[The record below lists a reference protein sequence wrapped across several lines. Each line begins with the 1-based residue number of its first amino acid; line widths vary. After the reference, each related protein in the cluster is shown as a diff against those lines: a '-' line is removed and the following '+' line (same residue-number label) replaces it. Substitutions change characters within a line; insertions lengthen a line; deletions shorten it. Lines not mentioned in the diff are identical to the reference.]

1 MTPCGTGVSPAMCHF
16 LQWIIEMK
24 KAVFFVSLFFAGLC
38 FDAQAQTD
46 DIIPSGTLLSQAA
59 AADKHDAALKY
70 ISVRK
75 PADLPEMVGDFLLS
89 GSDQAEKERV
99 IVILQ
104 KYPHQ
109 VAMKVYLR
117 VLDKTASFMV
127 KKQLI
132 DFLGRTGDRGIV
144 IPVSK
149 ELSSPFS
156 AVRESAI
163 LALKELGDDRMFPA
177 IFAMSENKDPVYR
190 IYALE
195 SLYHLY
201 DLRLFSIVQK
211 LIADENKAVRL
222 LAVKCVERNSLDK
235 LLPVIRSL
243 ALSDPND
250 EVRLQAVVT
259 IGKMNDAGGLNVLLK
274 LCSAENRD
282 LRFTTVKVLSKFRN
296 RQAAYVMSE
305 QLAAENDNEIK
316 MLILDSLIDM
326 RDAGGYRGMEK
337 MLSDQVVSLRVRAA
351 YGLGLIGGQKGLQ
364 ILFKSVKDSDYRVRA
379 ESCNSLGNFK
389 DKGVAQTLNGV
400 VKGDA
405 DRFVRLA
412 ALYSLDRLREKSAII
427 PLFDQYAVE
436 KDPVFKMKLFEIT
449 RVLIQYSI

>member
-1 MTPCGTGVSPAMCHF
+1 MKKVHFLILCLFAATLFLPSPARP
-16 LQWIIEMK
+16 
-24 KAVFFVSLFFAGLC
+24 
-38 FDAQAQTD
+38 D
-46 DIIPSGTLLSQAA
+46 DVIPSDTLLSSVAG
-59 AADKHDAALKY
+59 ADNEKHDAALKY
-70 ISVRK
+70 ISAKK
-75 PADLPEMVGDFLLS
+75 PIDLPEMVGDFLLS
-89 GSDQAEKERV
+89 GSDQVEKERV

-109 VAMKVYLR
+109 TAMKVYLR
-117 VLDKTASFMV
+117 VLDKTSSFMV

-132 DFLGRTGDRGIV
+132 DFLGRTNDRGIV

-177 IFAMSENKDPVYR
+177 IFTMSENKDPVYR

-211 LIADENKAVRL
+211 LISDENKAVRL
-222 LAVKCVERNSLDK
+222 LAIRCVERNGLDK
-235 LLPVIRSL
+235 LLPVIRNI

-250 EVRLQAVVT
+250 EVRLQAVTT
-259 IGKMNDAGGLNVLLK
+259 IGKMNDVGALNVLLR
-274 LCSAENRD
+274 LCSAQNRD
-282 LRFTTVKVLSKFRN
+282 LRFTTVKVLSRFKN
-296 RQAAYVMSE
+296 RQAAYAMSE
-305 QLAAENDNEIK
+305 QLAVETDSEIK
-316 MLILDSLIDM
+316 GVLLDSLIDM

-337 MLSDQVVSLRVRAA
+337 ILSDPVLTLRIRAA
-351 YGLGLIGGQKGLQ
+351 YSLGLVGGTRGLQ
-364 ILFKSVKDSDYRVRA
+364 LLYKSVKDDDYRVRA

-389 DKGVAQTLNGV
+389 EKGVVQTLNSV
-400 VKGDA
+400 VRNDS
-405 DRFVRLA
+405 DRYVRLA

-449 RVLIQYSI
+449 KVLIQYSI